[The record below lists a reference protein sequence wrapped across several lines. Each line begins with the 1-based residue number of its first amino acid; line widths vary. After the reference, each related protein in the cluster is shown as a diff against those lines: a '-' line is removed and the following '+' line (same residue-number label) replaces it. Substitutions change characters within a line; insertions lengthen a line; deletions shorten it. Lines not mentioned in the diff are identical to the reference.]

1 VLQGYNLA
9 LGGGLG
15 MTHNK
20 PKTYPR
26 LATFIAFVEPDD
38 LLAAAAAVVR
48 LHRDYGDRA
57 DRKHARLK
65 YLIAERGEEWTKA
78 QLEAY
83 LGKRLAYPRD
93 MPRFEVVDHLGWH
106 AQGDGLFYLGLPVA
120 SGRIADRPGESLR
133 TALRE
138 IVGRF
143 GCDPILSPTQDILLS
158 NIAPQNRAAI
168 DAALRAHG
176 VVMVSDLTQVRRW
189 SLACPA
195 LPTCGL
201 ALTEAERIQTPLIDA
216 IEERLARHDLLGERF
231 SIRITGCPNGCAR
244 PYAGDVG
251 LVGRMPGFFAL
262 YVGGDFAGTRLS
274 FNLVDKLAENSV
286 PDTLEVLF
294 ALFAAAREAGE
305 GFGDFCH
312 RMGRDALLT
321 ALAQSARKAS

>member
-1 VLQGYNLA
+1 V
-9 LGGGLG
+9 
-15 MTHNK
+15 
-20 PKTYPR
+20 
-26 LATFIAFVEPDD
+26 
-38 LLAAAAAVVR
+38 
-48 LHRDYGDRA
+48 
-57 DRKHARLK
+57 
-65 YLIAERGEEWTKA
+65 

-83 LGKRLAYPRD
+83 LGKTLEYPREL
-93 MPRFEVVDHLGWH
+93 PRFEVVDHLGWH
-106 AQGDGLFYLGLPVA
+106 EQGDGLLYLGLPVA

-138 IVGRF
+138 IVTRF
-143 GCDPILSPTQDILLS
+143 GCDPILLPSQDILLS
-158 NIAPQNRAAI
+158 NIAPENRAAI
-168 DAALRAHG
+168 DDSLRGHG
-176 VVMVSDLTQVRRW
+176 VIATGDVTPVRRW

-216 IEERLARHDLLGERF
+216 IEERLANHGLIDERL

-274 FNLVDKLAENSV
+274 FNLVDKLAENAV
-286 PDTLEVLF
+286 PDTLDVLF
-294 ALFAAAREAGE
+294 GLFADGRDAGE

-312 RMGRDALLT
+312 RIGREALLS
-321 ALAQSARKAS
+321 ALTQSARKAS